1 MTKRRSV
8 ALGLMVFALAGLLVF
23 TLTGMASAAE
33 KFGLADIPEIKNK
46 RPIHVAVHA
55 GPHVALSRPF
65 IDKFSEHT
73 GVKVTV
79 EEMIMSVIYPKINAD
94 LLSGTGAYDVTV
106 VEASTTNE
114 WAPHL
119 WSLHELA
126 KKFDPG
132 GVAAFEADIVGQ
144 HPVML
149 RCASDIDG
157 RVMGIPYYTYQQ
169 VMFLRQDAVDDPIE
183 KENFKKKYGYELA
196 PPTEWKHMYDLAQFF
211 TRKKG
216 EPFKGKPLEHDLY
229 GTSIM
234 AGRYEINDEI
244 SSLIWSRGVD
254 WRTLVRDKNGKPKE
268 FVITKEN
275 KEALKWALTFYKS
288 LLPYVSPGC
297 ISGHWDYVFSQLQKG
312 LAISSPFL
320 YCPLVSFSC
329 AVEDAV
335 PGAKMWHYPC
345 VGYRGYVGNFHHAV
359 SKYSKNP
366 EASYWFVRYIAS
378 YEAQKGMAEQG
389 WSALRYDVLK
399 DLKYQKPEWRRNVGK
414 RAAVLVRVWN
424 EPGYL
429 DFVNDLF
436 YFNSDAA
443 GKIYEM
449 EIILCHEAM
458 TGQRSM
464 DKTLE
469 EITKQSIELQNKFGS
484 IPMREEK

>member
-1 MTKRRSV
+1 MKKFESV
-8 ALGLMVFALAGLLVF
+8 GLGFCLMALLV
-23 TLTGMASAAE
+23 LTVMGSASAGK
-33 KFGLADIPEIKNK
+33 KFRLSDIPPIENK

-55 GPHVALSRPF
+55 GPHVALSKPF
-65 IDKFSEHT
+65 IENFSKHT
-73 GVKVTV
+73 GVKVTT
-79 EEMIMSVIYPKINAD
+79 EDMIMTVIYPKINAD

-114 WAPHL
+114 WTPHL

-126 KKFDPG
+126 EKYDPG
-132 GVAAFEADIVGQ
+132 GVEAFEADIQGQ
-144 HPVML
+144 HPIML
-149 RCASDIDG
+149 RCASDING
-157 RVMGIPYYTYQQ
+157 RVMGIPYYTYQM
-169 VMFLRQDAVDDPIE
+169 VMFLRQDAVDDPTE
-183 KENFKKKYGYELA
+183 KENFKKKYGYELDV
-196 PPTEWKHMYDLAQFF
+196 PKTWQQMYDLAEFF

-216 EPFKGKPLEHDLY
+216 DLFKGKPLEHDLY

-244 SSLIWSRGVD
+244 SSLIWSQGQD
-254 WRTLVRDKNGKPKE
+254 WRTLVRDENGNPKE
-268 FVITKEN
+268 YVITKKN
-275 KEALKWALTFYKS
+275 KETLKWALTYYKS
-288 LLPYVSPGC
+288 LLPFVSPGC
-297 ISGHWDYVFSQLQKG
+297 ISGHWDFVFAQLQKG
-312 LAISSPFL
+312 LAVSSPFL
-320 YCPLVSFSC
+320 YCPLVAFSC
-329 AVEDAV
+329 AVEDSVA
-335 PGAKMWHYPC
+335 GAQMLHYPV

-389 WSALRYDVLK
+389 WSGLRYDVLK
-399 DLKYQKPEWRRNVGK
+399 DLKYQRSEWRRNVGK

-424 EPGYL
+424 EPGYF

-458 TGQRSM
+458 AGQRTI
-464 DKTLE
+464 DETVK

-484 IPMREEK
+484 IPMREE

>member
-1 MTKRRSV
+1 MRKDK
-8 ALGLMVFALAGLLVF
+8 GLFQLVTALAVV
-23 TLTGMASAAE
+23 TLFVLTVTGIASA
-33 KFGLADIPEIKNK
+33 FGLKDIPPIKNK

-55 GPHVALSRPF
+55 GPHVALSKPF
-65 IDKFSEHT
+65 IEKFSEHT
-73 GVKVTV
+73 GVKVTT
-79 EEMIMSVIYPKINAD
+79 EDMIMTVIYPKINAD

-114 WAPHL
+114 WAPYL
-119 WSLHELA
+119 WPLHEMA
-126 KKFDPG
+126 QKFDPG
-132 GVAAFEADIVGQ
+132 GVKAFEEDIKGQ

-149 RCASDIDG
+149 RCASDING
-157 RVMGIPYYTYQQ
+157 RLMGIPYYTYQII
-169 VMFLRQDAVDDPIE
+169 MFLRQDAVDDPIE
-183 KENFKKKYGYELA
+183 KKNFKEKYGYELDV
-196 PPTEWKHMYDLAQFF
+196 PKTWQELYDMAQFF

-216 EPFKGKPLEHDLY
+216 ELFKGKALANDLY

-244 SSLIWSRGVD
+244 STLIWSQGVD
-254 WRTLVRDKNGKPKE
+254 WRTLIRDANGKPKE
-268 FVITKEN
+268 FVITRKN
-275 KEALKWALTFYKS
+275 KEALRWALTYYKS
-288 LLPYVSPGC
+288 LLPFVSPGC

-320 YCPLVSFSC
+320 YCPLTAFACS
-329 AVEDAV
+329 VEDDI
-335 PGAKMWHYPC
+335 PGAEMLHYPC
-345 VGYRGYVGNFHHAV
+345 IGYKGYVGNFHHAV

-378 YEAQKGMAEQG
+378 YEAQKAMAEQG

-399 DLKYQKPEWRRNVGK
+399 DLKYQRPEWLRNVGK
-414 RAAVLVRVWN
+414 RARVLVRIWN

-458 TGQRSM
+458 TGQRTI
-464 DKTLE
+464 DKTVE
-469 EITKQSIELQNKFGS
+469 EITKQSLELQNKFGS

>member
-1 MTKRRSV
+1 MKAIRGGVLVFGLMALLVLTASGS
-8 ALGLMVFALAGLLVF
+8 ALGAQ
-23 TLTGMASAAE
+23 
-33 KFGLADIPEIKNK
+33 KFGLSDIPPIKNK

-55 GPHVALSRPF
+55 GPHVALSKPF
-65 IDKFSEHT
+65 IEKFSKHT
-73 GVKVTV
+73 GVEVTT
-79 EEMIMSVIYPKINAD
+79 EDMIMTVIYPKINAD
-94 LLSGTGAYDVTV
+94 LLSATGAYDVTV

-126 KKFDPG
+126 KEYDPG
-132 GVAAFEADIVGQ
+132 GVKAFDEDMKGQ

-149 RCASDIDG
+149 RCASDVNG
-157 RVMGIPYYTYQQ
+157 RVMGIPYYTYQM
-169 VMFLRQDAVDDPIE
+169 VMFVRDDAVDDPTE
-183 KENFKKKYGYELA
+183 KENFKKKYGYELGV
-196 PPTEWKHMYDLAQFF
+196 PQTWEQLYDQAQFF

-216 EPFKGKPLEHDLY
+216 EPFKGEPLGNDLY

-244 SSLIWSRGVD
+244 STLIWSQGTD
-254 WRTLVRDKNGKPKE
+254 WRTLVRDANGKPKE

-275 KEALKWALTFYKS
+275 KEALRWALTYYKS
-288 LLPYVSPGC
+288 LLPCVSPGC

-312 LAISSPFL
+312 LAVSSPFL
-320 YCPLVSFSC
+320 YCPLVAFSC
-329 AVEDAV
+329 EVEDTV
-335 PGAKMWHYPC
+335 PGAKMSHYPSI
-345 VGYRGYVGNFHHAV
+345 GYRGYVGNFHHAV
-359 SKYSKNP
+359 SRHSKNP

-399 DLKYQKPEWRRNVGK
+399 DLKYQRPEWRRNVGK

-458 TGQRSM
+458 TGQRSI
-464 DKTLE
+464 DDTVKQ
-469 EITKQSIELQNKFGS
+469 ITKQSIELQNKFGS